1 MAKKIIWSPRAVED
15 AESICQFIGSD
26 SKHHAYH
33 FARRVMEIVE
43 SIPLYPGMG
52 RIVPEYENPDL
63 RERLHGSYRIV
74 YRLKE
79 DAIEIV
85 TITHGARLL
94 RDIGD

>member
-1 MAKKIIWSPRAVED
+1 
-15 AESICQFIGSD
+15 
-26 SKHHAYH
+26 
-33 FARRVMEIVE
+33 MEIVE